1 MNRRDFIEKSFFAS
15 LSTLV
20 LGACTS
26 SEKKEAPKQATEPP
40 QESIQQE
47 ATPVGTPEA
56 TATESPTPAPA
67 KKESVKY
74 VDPQNKMAVN
84 LKYVE
89 DAKNA
94 DPALRIKRGD
104 VEGKDQLCSNCSFYT
119 PEAGKT
125 YGKCTLL
132 PDGYV
137 PAKGWCS
144 TWAKKV

>member
-1 MNRRDFIEKSFFAS
+1 MDRRDFIGKSFFAG
-15 LSTLV
+15 LGTLI

-26 SEKKEAPKQATEPP
+26 SEKKELPKQTTEPQP
-40 QESIQQE
+40 SPKQE
-47 ATPVGTPEA
+47 ATPIETPLA
-56 TATESPTPAPA
+56 KATESPTPVPT
-67 KKESVKY
+67 KESVKY
-74 VDPQNKMAVN
+74 VDPQSKMAVN

-132 PDGYV
+132 PDGFV
-137 PAKGWCS
+137 PAKAWCS

>member
-15 LSTLV
+15 FGAFFLS
-20 LGACTS
+20 ACTS
-26 SEKKEAPKQATEPP
+26 SEKKELPKQTTEP
-40 QESIQQE
+40 QKNTSNTE
-47 ATPVGTPEA
+47 ATPEA
-56 TATESPTPAPA
+56 KATEAVPSGAP
-67 KKESVKY
+67 KDSVQY
-74 VDPQNKMAVN
+74 VDPQSKMAVN

-104 VEGKDQLCSNCSFYT
+104 VESKDQLCSNCSFYT

-144 TWAKKV
+144 TWAKKA